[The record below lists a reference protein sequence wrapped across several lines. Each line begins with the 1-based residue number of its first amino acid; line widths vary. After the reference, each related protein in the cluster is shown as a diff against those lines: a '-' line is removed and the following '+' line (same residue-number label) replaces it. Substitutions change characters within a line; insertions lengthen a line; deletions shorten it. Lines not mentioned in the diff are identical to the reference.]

1 MAENSIKEQYKVVR
15 LQNHEADRW
24 LLDKH
29 YAKRV
34 PSISFTYGI
43 TDKEKILGVCTFGY
57 PVNRMFNNGQCL
69 FTNLTVETLELNRLV
84 INSGLPKNILSFFV
98 SQCLKFLPKKLCII
112 SYADPNHN
120 HCGYIY
126 QATNFIYLGQS
137 ADRIKFWCNGREIA
151 ERTLDGWG
159 NESRQDIMRKY
170 NVTKTK
176 QRGKHLYMTITG
188 SNKQKK
194 QIIKYLKKQPQSF
207 PKLNKKD
214 YPCKDLDIY
223 YQKTLFENV
232 GNW

>member
-1 MAENSIKEQYKVVR
+1 MAENLIKEQYKVVR

-29 YAKRV
+29 YAKRI
-34 PSISFTYGI
+34 PPISFTYGI
-43 TDKEKILGVCTFGY
+43 TDKDKILGVCTFGS

-98 SQCLKFLPKKLCII
+98 SQCLKLLPKKLCII

-151 ERTLDGWG
+151 ERTLDTWG
-159 NESRQDIMRKY
+159 NESRQDIMKKY
-170 NVTKTK
+170 NVTKSK
-176 QRGKHLYMTITG
+176 QKGKHLYITITG
-188 SNKQKK
+188 SNKHKK
-194 QIIKYLKKQPQSF
+194 QIMKYLNKQPQSF

-214 YPCKDLDIY
+214 YICKDLDIY